1 MDIVTVTVVLAVA
14 GLIVGPV
21 LARISVRLPGA
32 EPEPS
37 DRRWIRRGGF
47 GAAAAVVGVWAGLSQ
62 DLLSA
67 ALLTAVLG
75 WALLLIAVVD
85 AEHFWL
91 PDELTLPLAAAGL
104 GAALL
109 PGGTGLLNAAIGAA
123 VGFGGL
129 WLLAFAYRRLRGRE
143 GLGGGDPFLLAA
155 GGAWVGWIG
164 LPTVLLW
171 AAAAGLS
178 LVLARALMRKP
189 LAGDDRLAFGVFL
202 AIGIWMT
209 WLFGPLGL

>member
-1 MDIVTVTVVLAVA
+1 MDIVTVTVALAAAGAAIGLVLAW
-14 GLIVGPV
+14 
-21 LARISVRLPGA
+21 ISVRLPKA
-32 EPEPS
+32 EPETS
-37 DRRWIRRGGF
+37 TRRWIRRGGF
-47 GAAAAVVGVWAGLSQ
+47 AVGGAVIGIWAGLSQ
-62 DLLSA
+62 DTLSA

-75 WALLLIAVVD
+75 WGLLLIAMID

-109 PGGTGLLNAAIGAA
+109 PNGTGMLNSVIGAA
-123 VGFGGL
+123 AGFAGL
-129 WLLAFAYRRLRGRE
+129 WLLAFAYRRIRGRD

-164 LPTVLLW
+164 LPSVLLW

-178 LVLARALMRKP
+178 LVLARAVMRKP
-189 LAGDDRLAFGVFL
+189 MSGDDRLAFGVFL
-202 AIGIWMT
+202 SAGIWMT